1 MSFNPFQA
9 NAEIRFRCEDLSSRI
24 GSAFQKAAL
33 ERLNENRSDPER
45 GLVLSPVDQQALKDD
60 FEIRSTDELMLQL
73 LPVARTFAHPPLS
86 NFYVGVV
93 GLEADTG
100 NLLIGFNV
108 EFPGTSMALTLH
120 GETFLAARIFSRGT
134 KLEAIALGEAHP
146 CAHCRQFLSEF
157 SGAHDLKLIDLLG
170 HVLKLGQLYPW
181 PFDPDYLGE
190 TGIIGGAI
198 RQPDLKLSGAGLASD
213 LLAALITAGQRA
225 YAPYSDVIAAC
236 ALVLNNGRVI
246 TGSSIESV
254 SFNPSMGPFQAA
266 IANLFAYGF
275 NGADIADVV
284 LVQSADGQM
293 DHAPLSQQLALKFAP
308 QARFQTLFWE
318 P

>member
-1 MSFNPFQA
+1 MSFNPFHA

-24 GSAFQKAAL
+24 GSAFQKSAL
-33 ERLNENRSDPER
+33 ERLEHNRSDPER
-45 GLVLSPVDQQALKDD
+45 GLVLSPDDQKALKDAFD
-60 FEIRSTDELMLQL
+60 IRSTDELMLQL

-93 GLEADTG
+93 GLEASTG

-120 GETFLAARIFSRGT
+120 GETFLAARMFSRGS

-170 HVLKLGQLYPW
+170 HVLKLGELYPW

-190 TGIIGGAI
+190 TGIVGGAV
-198 RQPDLKLSGAGLASD
+198 RQPDLRLSHSGLNAD
-213 LLAALITAGQRA
+213 VHAALLLAGQRT
-225 YAPYSDVIAAC
+225 YAPYSGVVGAC
-236 ALVLNNGRVI
+236 ALVLKNGRVI
-246 TGSSIESV
+246 TGPSIESV

-266 IANLFAYGF
+266 ITNLLAYGF
-275 NGADIADVV
+275 AGSDIAEVV
-284 LVQSADGQM
+284 LVQTAEGRM
-293 DHAPLSQQLALKFAP
+293 DHAPLSAQLASKFAP
-308 QARFQTLFWE
+308 QARIQTLFWE
-318 P
+318 R